1 MAGSVGVELRRGDFR
16 DPLEVLIRQ
25 ESRTC
30 AGCVWVDVA
39 FNAAYC
45 RRGRTYGRRCCD
57 YREGCL
63 SGEGMSRGES

>member
-1 MAGSVGVELRRGDFR
+1 MAGRDESRALLRCDYR

-30 AGCVWVDVA
+30 AGCVWVAVA

-45 RRGRTYGRRCCD
+45 GRGRQHGRRCVD
-57 YREGCL
+57 YQEV
-63 SGEGMSRGES
+63 ERG